1 MNIETNRPCVLD
13 RIHKKLGKGIF
24 VGDEQIEIAI
34 AVIIGAGYARA
45 VTLIVRRLL
54 PENRNKPASLIVAVE
69 PVWADFGDKQ
79 IFEVGPGIIRHL
91 GYIKNMPIKYT
102 VCDINEDILDV
113 AEKQL
118 QTAQIPCDTIL
129 LARERSSELPFAD
142 ESFDIVIS
150 FNSLEHLYPLENYLI
165 ETKRILKKGG
175 HLVGGIPCEGGLAW
189 GLGRYLTTRRYVH
202 KNYGINYDKIICW
215 EHPNFVDFIIEQ
227 LDTHF
232 QKSYLKFHPFSFLP
246 IDFNLIASFI
256 YIRN

>member
-1 MNIETNRPCVLD
+1 MKSKLLNTDFISNILWGNRKHFGVIPD
-13 RIHKKLGKGIF
+13 TKDPDWKIWQEKAYSDFYKNTQQSGIGKM
-24 VGDEQIEIAI
+24 VNKMAYHVIER
-34 AVIIGAGYARA
+34 V
-45 VTLIVRRLL
+45 
-54 PENRNKPASLIVAVE
+54 
-69 PVWADFGDKQ
+69 DFEEKQ
-79 IFEVGPGIIRHL
+79 ILEVGPGIIRHL
-91 GYIKNMPIKYT
+91 GYIKNKPIKYT
-102 VCDINEDILDV
+102 ICDINEDILDI

-118 QTAQIPCDTIL
+118 KTAQFPCDTIL

-175 HLVGGIPCEGGLAW
+175 QLVGGIPCEGGLAW

-202 KNYGINYDKIICW
+202 KHYGINYDKIICW
-215 EHPNFVDFIIEQ
+215 EHPNFADFIIEQ

-232 QKSYLKFHPFSFLP
+232 QKRYLKLHPFSFFP